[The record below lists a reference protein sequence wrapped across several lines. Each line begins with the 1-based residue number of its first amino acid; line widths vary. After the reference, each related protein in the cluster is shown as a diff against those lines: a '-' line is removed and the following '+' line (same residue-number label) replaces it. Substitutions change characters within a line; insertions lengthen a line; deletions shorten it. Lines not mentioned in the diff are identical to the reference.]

1 MNNNEQVADLKIC
14 IPRID
19 SGISND
25 YILKTFTKLNIGS
38 IQKIT
43 DIPLRSDSDYKRV
56 FIKVK
61 WNGNTANGKYIYN
74 RLKSGE
80 NAKIVY
86 EMPWYWKITASKIL

>member
-1 MNNNEQVADLKIC
+1 MTNDERTTDLTIC

-19 SGISND
+19 SGTSND

-43 DIPLRSDSDYKRV
+43 DIPLRSDQDYKRV

-61 WNGNTANGKYIYN
+61 WNGNTTNGKYIYN

-86 EMPWYWKITASKIL
+86 EMPWYWKIIASKIL